1 MKRQPAV
8 ASVYALDFTCEV
20 TSAASAYCRLQS
32 NKHSAPPD
40 LIVPNSYTDLPTKD
54 IKVSH
59 YPPDSP
65 IATPVI
71 VVTLN
76 RPKARN
82 AFTIQMMRDF
92 ELCYPLF
99 DVDERVKCI
108 VLAGNPAG
116 KAFCAGA
123 DLDIGFSGASGT
135 DAGGKI
141 RVQDSRDT

>member
-8 ASVYALDFTCEV
+8 ASVYTFHSTCEFN
-20 TSAASAYCRLQS
+20 SAASTHCRLHS
-32 NKHSAPPD
+32 NMHQAPPD
-40 LIVPNSYTDLPTKD
+40 LVVPRSYTDLPTKD

-59 YPPDSP
+59 YPADSP

-82 AFTIQMMRDF
+82 AFTIRMMRDF

-108 VLAGNPAG
+108 VLTGNPAG

-123 DLDIGFSGASGT
+123 DLDIGFSGAIGT